1 MSERIAV
8 YTTWYPGIERF
19 LEPWH
24 ASLRA
29 QTDQA
34 FDLWIG
40 ADGVDAPRL
49 LAALPADDR
58 PVHFYARPGATPAQ
72 VREGAIRQILD
83 AYPSVVFVDSDDWLE
98 ASRVAAAR
106 EGLRRHDVV
115 GCALRIV
122 DEDGRDAGVRFAP
135 PPDAPWEQLLPRYN
149 VFGLSNSAYRTEV
162 LRRCLPVPNDCILFD
177 WLLVTRAWA
186 LGASL
191 DFDATVRMA
200 YRQYPGNV
208 ARVLPPFGTD
218 EVLAASARVLD
229 YYGSILSDEGWRL
242 PTAPRQSLEAARD
255 YASDF
260 LAAVR
265 GSRPRLDAY
274 VAALNRLPPRF
285 MWWWLVANPE
295 LENTWTH

>member
-8 YTTWYPGIERF
+8 YTTWYPGIERY
-19 LEPWH
+19 LETWH

-34 FDLWIG
+34 FDLWVG
-40 ADGVDAPRL
+40 ADGVDAPHL
-49 LAALPADDR
+49 LAALPADGR
-58 PVHFYARPGATPAQ
+58 PVRFYSKRDATPAQ
-72 VREGAIRQILD
+72 VREGAIRQIVEE
-83 AYPSVVFVDSDDWLE
+83 YTSVVFVDSDDWLE
-98 ASRVAAAR
+98 ASRVEAAR

-122 DEDGRDAGVRFAP
+122 DEDGRDAGARFAP
-135 PPDAPWEQLLPRYN
+135 PPGAAWGELLPRYN

-162 LRRCLPVPNDCILFD
+162 LRSCLPVPSDCILFD

-208 ARVLPPFGTD
+208 ARVLPPFRPE
-218 EVLAASARVLD
+218 EVLAASSRVLD
-229 YYGSILSDEGWRL
+229 YYGSMLSDDGWRL
-242 PTAPRQSLEAARD
+242 PPSPRRALEEARD
-255 YASDF
+255 YTADF

-265 GSRPRLDAY
+265 VSRPRLDAY
-274 VAALNRLPPRF
+274 VAALNALPPRF
-285 MWWWLVANPE
+285 VWWWLVANPE